1 MHSST
6 ITVVA
11 ALAITIAAKSC
22 HSGGMYCGQSLLN
35 RGNYENHII
44 QVLEAEGQQTTETYI
59 DNSLFSCGSGGD
71 ITYVQYCDNGCNGVG
86 SDDADACLTA

>member
-1 MHSST
+1 MAYHERTRSFANQRRST
-6 ITVVA
+6 STS
-11 ALAITIAAKSC
+11 T
-22 HSGGMYCGQSLLN
+22 
-35 RGNYENHII
+35 GNYENHII

>member
-35 RGNYENHII
+35 RGE
-44 QVLEAEGQQTTETYI
+44 L
-59 DNSLFSCGSGGD
+59 
-71 ITYVQYCDNGCNGVG
+71 
-86 SDDADACLTA
+86 